1 MALCVTTIY
10 TNIYSKSI
18 YTTALLCFPK
28 ILTYMNPDLMFL
40 WQMIQVISRDVGF
53 FFSEALGVIL
63 APRGEL

>member
-1 MALCVTTIY
+1 M
-10 TNIYSKSI
+10 YSKSI